1 MMYTWCFEEWLSP
14 TLARN
19 ISGGTRFL
27 LRDAAMKDALL
38 GCGAMEAMV
47 KVAGM
52 FHKNSDQTG
61 TMHHDAQFFSAPL
74 HVTMD

>member
-1 MMYTWCFEEWLSP
+1 MIYTWCFEEWLSP

-27 LRDAAMKDALL
+27 VRDVALKDALL

-47 KVAGM
+47 KIAGM
-52 FHKNSDQTG
+52 FRKNSDQTG
-61 TMHHDAQFFSAPL
+61 AMQLEAQIYPVHLS
-74 HVTMD
+74 T